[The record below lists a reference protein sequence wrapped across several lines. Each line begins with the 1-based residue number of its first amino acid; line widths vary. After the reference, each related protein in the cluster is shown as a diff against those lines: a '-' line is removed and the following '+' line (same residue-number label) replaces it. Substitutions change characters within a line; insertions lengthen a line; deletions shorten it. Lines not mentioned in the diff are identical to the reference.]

1 MSIPTQPGKTKA
13 AAKGEIHS
21 ALPDGVLPDR
31 ANHAPPARAAA
42 IPARDTVFHPPTP
55 KQPKGT
61 RKLMRQTELVD
72 RVKAYDPEADEALLN
87 KAYVYAMTAHGK
99 QFRASG
105 DPYFTHPLEVAA
117 ILTELKLDVPTI
129 VTALLHDTVEDT
141 YVTIE
146 DVKKNFGDEIANLVD
161 GVTKLSQL
169 ELFSERTK
177 QAENFRK
184 LMLAMSNDIRVLLVK
199 LADRLHNMRT
209 LHHIEKLEKRARIAQ
224 ETLDIYAPL
233 AGRIGMQNMR
243 EELEDLAFA
252 QLNPEA
258 RNSIVTRLA
267 RLNDSSGDRI
277 GRIADALKRKLAEHG
292 IEAWVYGRAK
302 RPYSIWRKLQNK
314 QLNFEQLSDIFGFR
328 LIVQNNEDCYR
339 ALGVLHQTWR
349 MIPDRFKDFIS
360 NPKTNGYRSIHTT
373 VIGPELQRVEVQ
385 IRTQEMHEI
394 AERGVAAH
402 WRYREHVEGDAT
414 ENALAWL
421 KDMVDLLERGDSAEE
436 FLEHSRLNMYQDQV
450 FCFTPKGDLISLP
463 RGATPIDFAYQV
475 HTDLGSQTVGAKV
488 NGVHV
493 PLHTPLKN
501 GDQVEIIRQK
511 GSTPS
516 PLWEQ
521 FVVTGRA
528 RAEIKRFLKHAQYDE
543 HVNFGAKI
551 LGKTFA
557 DEGQDLTAKAVEEVA
572 KKLRLPKPDD
582 VYAEV
587 GRGAL
592 RAQDVLEAVFPELKN
607 DPARRKHTYDSKG
620 HRPISIRGMTEGISY
635 KLGQCCHP
643 LPGDRIVGLVSPGEG
658 VVVHTIDCAE
668 LEKAQEAMH
677 DWLDVSWGDQAAQ
690 IALSLARVA
699 VRVKNVPGS
708 LGAVM
713 TVIGN
718 NGGNIFNMK
727 VTDRNALYFEFQVDI
742 EVRDVAHLQ
751 NILGALRVNAVVE
764 SVDRVRQGEEQAA

>member
-1 MSIPTQPGKTKA
+1 MTVPTRPGETQA
-13 AAKGEIHS
+13 AAQGEIYS
-21 ALPDGVLPDR
+21 A
-31 ANHAPPARAAA
+31 APPVERVPPPQAPTAADFQS
-42 IPARDTVFHPPTP
+42 PSP
-55 KQPKGT
+55 KFKNR

-72 RVKAYDPEADEALLN
+72 RVKAYDPQADEALLN

-129 VTALLHDTVEDT
+129 ATALLHDTVEDT

-146 DVKKNFGDEIANLVD
+146 DVTKNFGDEIANLVD

-184 LMLAMSNDIRVLLVK
+184 LMLAMSNDIRVLLIK

-209 LHHIEKLEKRARIAQ
+209 LAHIDKREKRVRIAQ

-252 QLNPEA
+252 ELDPEA

-267 RLNDSSGDRI
+267 RIGDASGDRI
-277 GRIADALKRKLAEHG
+277 GRIADAIKRKLAEDG
-292 IEAWVYGRAK
+292 IDAWVYGRAK

-314 QLNFEQLSDIFGFR
+314 QLNFEQLSDVLGFR
-328 LIVQNNEDCYR
+328 VIVKTPEDCYR
-339 ALGVLHQTWR
+339 ALGILHQNWR

-373 VIGPELQRVEVQ
+373 VIGPEQQRVEVQ
-385 IRTQEMHEI
+385 IRTDEMHEV

-402 WRYREHVEGDAT
+402 WRYREHVEGDPADA
-414 ENALAWL
+414 ALAWL
-421 KDMVDLLERGDSAEE
+421 RDMVDLLERGDSAEE

-463 RGATPIDFAYQV
+463 RGATPIDFAYMV
-475 HTDLGSQTVGAKV
+475 HTDVGNQTVGAKV
-488 NGVHV
+488 NGAHV

-511 GSTPS
+511 GSAPS

-528 RAEIKRFLKHAQYDE
+528 RAEIKRFLKHAQHDE
-543 HVNFGAKI
+543 YVKFGRQI
-551 LGKTFA
+551 LQKEFA
-557 DEGQDLTAKAVEEVA
+557 DAGQELTDKAVLEVA
-572 KKLRLPKPDD
+572 KKLRHAKADD
-582 VYAEV
+582 VYADV
-587 GRGAL
+587 GRAAL
-592 RAQDVLEAVFPELKN
+592 RASDVLYAVFPELKKSAKPSSRQN
-607 DPARRKHTYDSKG
+607 AKA
-620 HRPISIRGMTEGISY
+620 ISIKGLTEGISY
-635 KLGQCCHP
+635 RLGQCCHP
-643 LPGDRIVGLVSPGEG
+643 LPGDRIVGVRKAGEG
-658 VVVHTIDCAE
+658 VVIHTIDCDE
-668 LEKAQEAMH
+668 LEKAQME
-677 DWLDVSWGDQAAQ
+677 DWLDVSWDTQAAE
-690 IALSLARVA
+690 IGPSLARVS
-699 VRVKNVPGS
+699 VRVKNVPGA

-713 TVIGN
+713 TVIGS

-727 VTDRNALYFEFQVDI
+727 VTDRNTLFFEFLVDI

-764 SVDRVRQGEEQAA
+764 SVDRVREGEEKAA

>member
-1 MSIPTQPGKTKA
+1 MSAHTQPGEAQAGAQGT
-13 AAKGEIHS
+13 I
-21 ALPDGVLPDR
+21 PPQ
-31 ANHAPPARAAA
+31 APAPAR
-42 IPARDTVFHPPTP
+42 H
-55 KQPKGT
+55 
-61 RKLMRQTELVD
+61 KLMRQTELVD
-72 RVKAYDPEADEALLN
+72 RVKAYDPDADEALLN
-87 KAYVYAMTAHGK
+87 KGYVYAMKAHGK

-146 DVKKNFGDEIANLVD
+146 DVKSNFGDEIAGLVD
-161 GVTKLSQL
+161 GVTKLSKL
-169 ELFSERTK
+169 ELFSESTK

-209 LHHIEKLEKRARIAQ
+209 LDFIEKPEKRRRIAQ

-252 QLNPEA
+252 ELDPEA
-258 RNSIVTRLA
+258 RNSILTRLN
-267 RLNDSSGDRI
+267 RLETATGNRI
-277 GRIADALKRKLAEHG
+277 GRIADEIKRKLAESG

-302 RPYSIWRKLQNK
+302 RPFSIWRKLKDK
-314 QLNFEQLSDIFGFR
+314 QLNFEQLSDILGFR
-328 LIVQNNEDCYR
+328 VIVKTPEDCYR

-349 MIPDRFKDFIS
+349 AIPDRFKDFIS

-373 VIGPELQRVEVQ
+373 VIGPEQQRVEVQ
-385 IRTQEMHEI
+385 IRTAEMHDV

-402 WRYREHVEGDAT
+402 WRYREKLEDSTMDA
-414 ENALAWL
+414 ALAWL
-421 KDMVDLLERGDSAEE
+421 RDMVDLLERGDSVEE

-463 RGATPIDFAYQV
+463 RGATPIDFAYLV
-475 HTDLGSQTVGAKV
+475 HTDLGNQTVGAKV

-493 PLHTPLKN
+493 PLHTPLRN

-516 PLWEQ
+516 PLWQ
-521 FVVTGRA
+521 QIAVTGRA
-528 RAEIKRFLKHAQYDE
+528 KAEIRRFIKHAEHGE
-543 HVNFGAKI
+543 HVAFGRKI
-551 LGKTFA
+551 LEKEFGDA
-557 DEGQDLTAKAVEEVA
+557 GQELSDKAIQAVA
-572 KKLRLPKPDD
+572 KKLRQAKPED
-582 VYAEV
+582 VYADV

-592 RAQDVLEAVFPELKN
+592 RARDVLVSVFPELKQ
-607 DPARRKHTYDSKG
+607 DTRR
-620 HRPISIRGMTEGISY
+620 RPRKQQEAISIKGLTEGITY
-635 KLGQCCHP
+635 RLGQCCHP
-643 LPGDRIVGLVSPGEG
+643 LPGDRIVGVRKPGE
-658 VVVHTIDCAE
+658 VVVIHTIDCPE
-668 LEKAQEAMH
+668 LEKAQMD
-677 DWLDVSWGDQAAQ
+677 DWIDVSWGTSAAE
-690 IALSLARVA
+690 LGPSLARVG
-699 VRVKNVPGS
+699 VRVKNVPGA

-713 TVIGN
+713 TVIGG
-718 NGGNIFNMK
+718 NGGNIFNMR
-727 VTDRNALYFEFQVDI
+727 VTNRNPLFFEFEVDI
-742 EVRDVAHLQ
+742 QVRDVAHLQ

-764 SVDRVRQGEEQAA
+764 SVDRVHAREGDAA

>member
-1 MSIPTQPGKTKA
+1 MSVPTRPGENKA
-13 AAKGEIHS
+13 AAQGEIHS
-21 ALPDGVLPDR
+21 SPASGR
-31 ANHAPPARAAA
+31 APAVPAAA
-42 IPARDTVFHPPTP
+42 TVFHPPTP
-55 KQPKGT
+55 KPTAK

-72 RVKAYDPEADEALLN
+72 RVKAYDPEADEVLLN

-129 VTALLHDTVEDT
+129 ATALLHDTVEDT
-141 YVTIE
+141 YVTID

-209 LHHIEKLEKRARIAQ
+209 LNHIEKPDKRRRIAQ
-224 ETLDIYAPL
+224 ETIDIYAPL

-252 QLNPEA
+252 ELNPEA
-258 RNSIVTRLA
+258 RNSIVTRLS
-267 RLNDSSGDRI
+267 RLDASSGTRV
-277 GRIADALKRKLAEHG
+277 GRIADAIKRALAEHG

-302 RPYSIWRKLQNK
+302 RPYSIWRKLKDK

-328 LIVQNNEDCYR
+328 VIVKSPEDCYR
-339 ALGVLHQTWR
+339 ALGVMHQTWR
-349 MIPDRFKDFIS
+349 MIPERFKDFIS

-373 VIGPELQRVEVQ
+373 VIGPEQQRVEVQ

-402 WRYREHVEGDAT
+402 WRYREHIEGEATDA
-414 ENALAWL
+414 ALAWL
-421 KDMVDLLERGDSAEE
+421 RDMVDLLEKGDSAEE
-436 FLEHSRLNMYQDQV
+436 FLENSQLNMYQDQV

-475 HTDLGSQTVGAKV
+475 HTDLGNQTVGVKV

-493 PLHTPLKN
+493 PLHTPLRN

-511 GSTPS
+511 GSAPS

-528 RAEIKRFLKHAQYDE
+528 RAEIRRYLKHARHDE
-543 HVNFGAKI
+543 HVNFGRKI
-551 LGKTFA
+551 LEKTFA
-557 DEGQDLTAKAVEEVA
+557 DEKQELTEKAIGAVA
-572 KKLRLPKPDD
+572 KKLRLSKAED

-592 RAQDVLEAVFPELKN
+592 RPQDVFDAIFPELKK
-607 DPARRKHTYDSKG
+607 DPARPRVADDGKTRK
-620 HRPISIRGMTEGISY
+620 PVSIQGLTEGISY
-635 KLGQCCHP
+635 SLGQCCHP
-643 LPGDRIVGLVSPGEG
+643 LPGDRIVGLRMPGKG
-658 VVVHTIDCAE
+658 VVIHTIDCAE
-668 LEKAQEAMH
+668 LEKAQDQMD
-677 DWLDVSWGDQAAQ
+677 DWLDVSWGRHAAGS
-690 IALSLARVA
+690 SLARVV

-727 VTDRNALYFEFQVDI
+727 VTDRNPLFFEFQVDI
-742 EVRDVAHLQ
+742 EVRDLAHLQ

-764 SVDRVRQGEEQAA
+764 SVDRVRGPDESVEKTSEVA

>member
-1 MSIPTQPGKTKA
+1 MSVPTRPGENKA
-13 AAKGEIHS
+13 AAQGEIHS
-21 ALPDGVLPDR
+21 SPVPEHASGARGVVSAAWSALSSVVPRSKPV
-31 ANHAPPARAAA
+31 
-42 IPARDTVFHPPTP
+42 
-55 KQPKGT
+55 

-72 RVKAYDPEADEALLN
+72 RVKAYDPGANEALLN

-146 DVKKNFGDEIANLVD
+146 DVKENFGDEIANLVD

-184 LMLAMSNDIRVLLVK
+184 LMLAMSNDISVLLVK

-209 LHHIEKLEKRARIAQ
+209 LNHIDKPEKRRRIAQ
-224 ETLDIYAPL
+224 ETVDIYAPL

-252 QLNPEA
+252 ELNPEA

-267 RLNDSSGDRI
+267 RLDASSGTRV
-277 GRIADALKRKLAEHG
+277 GRIADAIKRALAEHG

-302 RPYSIWRKLQNK
+302 RPYSIWRKLKDK

-328 LIVQNNEDCYR
+328 VIVKTPEDCYR
-339 ALGVLHQTWR
+339 ALGVMHQTWR
-349 MIPDRFKDFIS
+349 MIPERFKDFIS

-373 VIGPELQRVEVQ
+373 VIGPEQQRVEVQ

-402 WRYREHVEGDAT
+402 WRYREHIVGEPTDA
-414 ENALAWL
+414 ALAWL
-421 KDMVDLLERGDSAEE
+421 RDMVDLLERGDSAEE
-436 FLEHSRLNMYQDQV
+436 FLENSRLNMYQDQV
-450 FCFTPKGDLISLP
+450 FCFTPKGELISLP

-475 HTDLGSQTVGAKV
+475 HTDLGNQTVGVKV

-493 PLHTPLKN
+493 PLHTPLRN

-511 GSTPS
+511 GSAPS

-528 RAEIKRFLKHAQYDE
+528 RAEIRRYLKHARHDE
-543 HVNFGAKI
+543 HVNFGRKI
-551 LGKTFA
+551 LEKTFA
-557 DEGQDLTAKAVEEVA
+557 DEQQELTEKAIGEVA
-572 KKLRLPKPDD
+572 KKLRLAKPED
-582 VYAEV
+582 VYAEI
-587 GRGAL
+587 GRGVL
-592 RAQDVLEAVFPELKN
+592 RPQDVFEAIFPELKQ
-607 DPARRKHTYDSKG
+607 DPARIGSFDDGKNRK
-620 HRPISIRGMTEGISY
+620 PVSIQGLTEGISY
-635 KLGQCCHP
+635 TLGQCCHP
-643 LPGDRIVGLVSPGEG
+643 LPGDRIVGLRVPGRG
-658 VVVHTIDCAE
+658 VVIHTIDCAE
-668 LEKAQEAMH
+668 LEKAQDQMD
-677 DWLDVSWGDQAAQ
+677 DWMDVSWGRNAAG
-690 IALSLARVA
+690 AGPSLARVV

-727 VTDRNALYFEFQVDI
+727 VTDRNPLFFEFQVDI
-742 EVRDVAHLQ
+742 EVRDLAHLQ

-764 SVDRVRQGEEQAA
+764 SVDRVRGPDESAEKTSEPA

>member
-1 MSIPTQPGKTKA
+1 MSVPTRPGDTKA
-13 AAKGEIHS
+13 AAPGEIHS
-21 ALPDGVLPDR
+21 APAPER
-31 ANHAPPARAAA
+31 ASGSKRAPAVPAAA
-42 IPARDTVFHPPTP
+42 TVFHPPTP
-55 KQPKGT
+55 KPRAS
-61 RKLMRQTELVD
+61 RKLMRQTELVE
-72 RVKAYDPEADEALLN
+72 RVKAYDPNADEELLN
-87 KAYVYAMTAHGK
+87 KAYVYAMKAHGK

-141 YVTIE
+141 YVTID
-146 DVKKNFGDEIANLVD
+146 DVKKNFGEEIASLVD

-209 LHHIEKLEKRARIAQ
+209 LNHIEKPEKRRRIAQ

-252 QLNPEA
+252 ELNPEA
-258 RNSIVTRLA
+258 RNSIVTRLS
-267 RLNDSSGDRI
+267 RLDAGSGQRI
-277 GRIADALKRKLAEHG
+277 GRIADAIKRKLAENG
-292 IEAWVYGRAK
+292 IDAWVYGRAK

-328 LIVQNNEDCYR
+328 VIVQTPEDCYR
-339 ALGVLHQTWR
+339 ALGVLHQNWR

-360 NPKTNGYRSIHTT
+360 NPKTNGYQSIHTT
-373 VIGPELQRVEVQ
+373 VIGPEQQRVEVQ

-402 WRYREHVEGDAT
+402 WRYREHIVGEPT
-414 ENALAWL
+414 ESALVWL
-421 KDMVDLLERGDSAEE
+421 RDMVDLLEKGDSAEE
-436 FLEHSRLNMYQDQV
+436 FLENSQLNMYQDQV

-475 HTDLGSQTVGAKV
+475 HTDLGNQTVGVKV

-511 GSTPS
+511 GSSPS

-528 RAEIKRFLKHAQYDE
+528 RAEIRRYLKHARHDE
-543 HVNFGAKI
+543 HVKFGREI
-551 LGKTFA
+551 LKKTFA
-557 DEGQDLTAKAVEEVA
+557 DEKQELTEKAIDEVA
-572 KKLRLPKPDD
+572 KKLRLAKAED

-592 RAQDVLEAVFPELKN
+592 RAQDVIEAVFPELKR
-607 DPARRKHTYDSKG
+607 DPARRQHAYDDGKG
-620 HRPISIRGMTEGISY
+620 KKPISIRGLTEGISY
-635 KLGQCCHP
+635 SLGECCHP
-643 LPGDRIVGLVSPGEG
+643 LPGDRIVGLVTPGRG
-658 VVVHTIDCAE
+658 VVIHTIDCAE
-668 LEKAQEAMH
+668 LEKAQDKMH
-677 DWLDVSWGDQAAQ
+677 DWLDVSWGRHAAE
-690 IALSLARVA
+690 AGPSLARVV
-699 VRVKNVPGS
+699 VRVKNMPGA

-727 VTDRNALYFEFQVDI
+727 VTDRNPLFFEFQV
-742 EVRDVAHLQ
+742 
-751 NILGALRVNAVVE
+751 
-764 SVDRVRQGEEQAA
+764 